1 MSRWSGRRGQV
12 EPLAAIAAV
21 VIVGAGLALYAGT
34 LEERLVS
41 EGDRAVADAA
51 LGTVERAVTDEG
63 VAESRR
69 LDAVRSVGPAG
80 YELNVT
86 LETPDGR
93 WHHGPTAP
101 AAATNASERVS
112 VHTGTGR
119 VRPGRLVVR
128 VWR

>member
-21 VIVGAGLALYAGT
+21 FLVGAGLTLYAGV
-34 LEERLVS
+34 LEERLA
-41 EGDRAVADAA
+41 GDDERAVADAA

-63 VAESRR
+63 VVEPRR
-69 LDAVRSVGPAG
+69 LGRIRSVGPAG

-86 LETPDGR
+86 LE
-93 WHHGPTAP
+93 
-101 AAATNASERVS
+101 ERVS

-128 VWR
+128 VWT

>member
-21 VIVGAGLALYAGT
+21 FLVGAGLTLYAGA
-34 LEERLVS
+34 LDERLV
-41 EGDRAVADAA
+41 GDGHRAVADAA
-51 LGTVERAVTDEG
+51 LGTVERAVTEDG
-63 VAESRR
+63 VVEPHRLRR
-69 LDAVRSVGPAG
+69 VRSVGPAG

-93 WHHGPTAP
+93 RHHGPTAP
-101 AAATNASERVS
+101 ASATNATERVS
-112 VHTGTGR
+112 VHTGTGH

-128 VWR
+128 VWT

>member
-21 VIVGAGLALYAGT
+21 FLVGAGLTLYAGV
-34 LEERLVS
+34 LEERLA
-41 EGDRAVADAA
+41 GDDERAVADAA

-63 VAESRR
+63 VVEPRR
-69 LDAVRSVGPAG
+69 LGRIRSVGPAG

-86 LETPDGR
+86 LEVPDDR

-101 AAATNASERVS
+101 ASATNATERVS

-128 VWR
+128 VWT